1 MQALTTALAFA
12 LLVTSVGAQTNQPLQ
27 PITLRDAVDSALARG
42 TRVAVARADSAASRA
57 GLTGAREWP
66 NPTLTLQ
73 YTRAE
78 PKYHGFVEFPIDYPW
93 LRNARIK
100 SATLAMRSAA
110 YRFAFERAA
119 ARFDAETTYVR
130 AQVAAEHARLSHENG
145 IYADSLFRLARV
157 RREAGDASDLDVEL
171 ATVTAGQ
178 AANASAADS
187 LAAIG
192 AVLDLQD
199 VMGMPSDRVLIA
211 LADALTPEAA
221 PADADTSVE
230 RTLEVAAAEEALASE
245 RSALSVAK
253 RSAFST
259 PAISL
264 GIEGGDP
271 LQPYPLP
278 AASVIFPFPLFNQNG
293 GAVATEAAN
302 VSRAQAELAR
312 ARRESAAAIAGA
324 NRELRAAMIRA
335 DRDRGLLQSASRVA
349 AMSLTAFAEG
359 AQALPSVLEARK
371 SARDALVQY
380 VDDVGA
386 AAAAAAAVRLFTSK
400 VGDQ

>member
-1 MQALTTALAFA
+1 VA
-12 LLVTSVGAQTNQPLQ
+12 QPLEQ
-27 PITLRDAVDSALARG
+27 LRPLTLSEAVDSAVTRG
-42 TRVAVARADSAASRA
+42 TRVALARADSASTRA
-57 GLTGAREWP
+57 GLTTAREWP
-66 NPTLTLQ
+66 NPTLTFQ
-73 YTRAE
+73 YTRDT
-78 PKYHGFVEFPIDYPW
+78 PHYHGFIEFPIDYPW
-93 LRNARIK
+93 LRSARIH
-100 SATLAMRSAA
+100 SASLATRSAG

-130 AQVAAEHARLSHENG
+130 AQVAQEHARLSHLNG
-145 IYADSLFRLARV
+145 VYADSLLRLARV

-178 AANASAADS
+178 GANASAADS

-192 AVLDLQD
+192 AVLDLQALL
-199 VMGMPSDRVLIA
+199 GMASDQILVS
-211 LADALTPEAA
+211 LADSLTLVS
-221 PADADTSVE
+221 PASSGDTAVG
-230 RTLEVAAAEEALASE
+230 RTLQVAAAEETVASE
-245 RSALSVAK
+245 QAALHVA
-253 RSAFST
+253 RRAAFAT
-259 PAISL
+259 PSISL
-264 GIEGGDP
+264 GVEGGDP
-271 LQPYPLP
+271 TQPYPLP
-278 AASVIFPFPLFNQNG
+278 AATVIFPFPLFNQNG
-293 GAVATEAAN
+293 GQVATETAN

-312 ARRESAAAIAGA
+312 ARRESAAAIAA
-324 NRELRAAMIRA
+324 ARRELAAANVRAL
-335 DRDRGLLQSASRVA
+335 RDRSLLESANRVA

>member
-1 MQALTTALAFA
+1 MQVQTTALAFA
-12 LLVTSVGAQTNQPLQ
+12 LFVTPLAAQTTQ
-27 PITLRDAVDSALARG
+27 PISLRDAVDSAVTRG
-42 TRVAVARADSAASRA
+42 TRVALARADSATARA
-57 GLTGAREWP
+57 GLTAAREWP
-66 NPTLTLQ
+66 NPTLTFQ
-73 YTRAE
+73 YTRDE
-78 PKYHGFVEFPIDYPW
+78 PHYHGFLEFPIDYPW

-100 SATLAMRSAA
+100 SAVLAAHSAG

-145 IYADSLFRLARV
+145 VYADSLYRLAVV
-157 RREAGDASDLDVEL
+157 RREAGDASDLDVQL
-171 ATVTAGQ
+171 ATVTDGQ

-192 AVLDLQD
+192 AVLDLQAL
-199 VMGMPSDRVLIA
+199 MGMPSDRILIS
-211 LADALTPEAA
+211 LADSLALVPVS
-221 PADADTSVE
+221 ADPDTSVE
-230 RTLEVAAAEEALASE
+230 RTLQVAAAEEALGSEQASLT
-245 RSALSVAK
+245 ATKHA
-253 RSAFST
+253 AFGT
-259 PAISL
+259 PSISL
-264 GIEGGDP
+264 GVEGGDP
-271 LQPYPLP
+271 TQPFPLP
-278 AASVIFPFPLFNQNG
+278 AAGLAFPFPLFNQNG

-302 VSRAQAELAR
+302 VSRAQAVLAQ
-312 ARRESAAAIAGA
+312 ARRESAAAIAAA
-324 NRELRAAMIRA
+324 NRELRSALVRA
-335 DRDRGLLQSASRVA
+335 GRDRGLLESASRVA
-349 AMSLTAFAEG
+349 TMSLTAFAEG

>member
-1 MQALTTALAFA
+1 MQVPTTTALAFA
-12 LLVTSVGAQTNQPLQ
+12 LIVTPAAAQTIQPL
-27 PITLRDAVDSALARG
+27 TLRDAVDAAVARG
-42 TRVAVARADSAASRA
+42 TRVALARADSATSRA
-57 GLTGAREWP
+57 GLTTAREWP
-66 NPTLTLQ
+66 NPTLTFQ
-73 YTRAE
+73 YTRDT
-78 PKYHGFVEFPIDYPW
+78 PHYHGFLEFPIDYPW
-93 LRNARIK
+93 LRSARIH
-100 SATLAMRSAA
+100 SASLATRSAG

-130 AQVAAEHARLSHENG
+130 AQVAAEHARLSHVTG
-145 IYADSLFRLARV
+145 VYADSLLRLARV

-178 AANASAADS
+178 AANAAAADS

-192 AVLDLQD
+192 AVLDLQSLL
-199 VMGMPSDRVLIA
+199 GMPSDQVLVA
-211 LADALTPEAA
+211 LADSLTLVPA
-221 PADADTSVE
+221 PVNSDTAVG
-230 RTLEVAAAEEALASE
+230 RTLEVAAAEETLASE
-245 RSALSVAK
+245 QASLSVAK
-253 RSAFST
+253 RAAFAT
-259 PAISL
+259 PSISL
-264 GIEGGDP
+264 GVEGGDRT
-271 LQPYPLP
+271 QPYPLP

-293 GAVATEAAN
+293 GQVATEAAN

-312 ARRESAAAIAGA
+312 ARRESAAAIAA
-324 NRELRAAMIRA
+324 ARRELAAAIVRAQ
-335 DRDRGLLQSASRVA
+335 RDRTLLESANRVA